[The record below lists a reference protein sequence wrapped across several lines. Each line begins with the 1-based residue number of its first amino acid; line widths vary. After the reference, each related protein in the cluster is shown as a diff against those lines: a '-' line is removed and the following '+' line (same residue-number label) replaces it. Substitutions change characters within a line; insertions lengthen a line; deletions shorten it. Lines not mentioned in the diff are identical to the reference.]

1 MRYKL
6 RIVRKKRKHHRVT
19 IYSDDSISWCLM
31 TVIDACVSNLYWE
44 CEAPLSASCRNAC
57 IKLLRKS
64 AFRTPGQSTQ
74 TQTDIRDLYC
84 RESNRLRF
92 EVVLKLIDIYTHC
105 RYTFNILNYFCHD
118 NSRRGW
124 HGHVHDNVNVLGLGG
139 IDLLRVP
146 RLATANTSTTCCC
159 EHLRDTGAAH
169 ITYE

>member
-1 MRYKL
+1 M
-6 RIVRKKRKHHRVT
+6 T
-19 IYSDDSISWCLM
+19 IYSDDSILWCLM

-92 EVVLKLIDIYTHC
+92 EVVLKFIDIYTHC
-105 RYTFNILNYFCHD
+105 RHTFNIHNYFCHD

-139 IDLLRVP
+139 IDLLCTETCYCQYIHNM
-146 RLATANTSTTCCC
+146 LLWAFKKHCCC
-159 EHLRDTGAAH
+159 TYYIW
-169 ITYE
+169 ITPL